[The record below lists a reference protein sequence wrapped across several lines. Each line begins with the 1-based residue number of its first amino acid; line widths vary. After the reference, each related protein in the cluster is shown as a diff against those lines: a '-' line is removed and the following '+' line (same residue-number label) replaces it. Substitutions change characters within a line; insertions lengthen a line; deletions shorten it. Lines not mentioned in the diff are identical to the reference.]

1 MHRPVLFFL
10 LLLVAL
16 HAAERPNIIF
26 ILADDLGYMDV
37 NAYASR
43 TTGVGKDKM
52 FYETPNIDKL
62 ISGGTAFSQ
71 GYAYQLCSPTR
82 ASLLTG
88 RNAPVLGVTTATPQS
103 SRSYHSLGEKPPAG
117 YLAQDARYW
126 GDPIKTPQSL
136 LNGSTLLA
144 LPSGRPEDMGRNE
157 LTFAEALPEY
167 RSAFIGKWHVG
178 GHGSLGYQPEN
189 QGFEPLAYFD
199 AGGSTYFKWREM
211 WDKKK
216 LNYPEMPQKELLWG
230 KSGEPTGEDYLTDDL
245 TVQADRFIRSHH
257 EKKPDQPFL
266 LYFCEFAVHTPHQAK
281 QADIDYFTNKPTRG
295 WNGHHDPV
303 YASVLRSLDQSVGR
317 LMDTVEELALTDDAL
332 FIFMSDNGGVSYITK
347 KGDTPDTSNAPLKG
361 GKASLFEGGI
371 RVPLIFKWPKKIPA
385 GAWSDIPVAAA
396 DLFPTIV
403 QAGGIA
409 PATLQAKHR
418 IDGRSLMPLF
428 NDPENKSKAYPRET
442 FYWHYPFNVAPLH
455 TDDEFALTPHSAM
468 RKGDMKIIYD
478 WNGRI
483 WLHDIRKD
491 PYEKT
496 NLAETLPDLTK
507 QLFRELNDWLD
518 ANVEKKYMP
527 ALNPNYDPTQEVR
540 PKPFKDLRREL
551 LGPDH
556 AIRPAKGD
564 PRLESFLPAPISK

>member
-1 MHRPVLFFL
+1 M
-10 LLLVAL
+10 A
-16 HAAERPNIIF
+16 
-26 ILADDLGYMDV
+26 
-37 NAYASR
+37 
-43 TTGVGKDKM
+43 
-52 FYETPNIDKL
+52 
-62 ISGGTAFSQ
+62 
-71 GYAYQLCSPTR
+71 
-82 ASLLTG
+82 
-88 RNAPVLGVTTATPQS
+88 
-103 SRSYHSLGEKPPAG
+103 
-117 YLAQDARYW
+117 
-126 GDPIKTPQSL
+126 
-136 LNGSTLLA
+136 
-144 LPSGRPEDMGRNE
+144 
-157 LTFAEALPEY
+157 
-167 RSAFIGKWHVG
+167 
-178 GHGSLGYQPEN
+178 
-189 QGFEPLAYFD
+189 
-199 AGGSTYFKWREM
+199 
-211 WDKKK
+211 
-216 LNYPEMPQKELLWG
+216 QKELLWG

-281 QADIDYFTNKPTRG
+281 QADIDYFTNKTTRG

-317 LMDTVEELALTDDAL
+317 LMDTVEELALTDDTL

-371 RVPLIFKWPKKIPA
+371 RVPLIFKWPKIIPA

-409 PATLQAKHR
+409 PATLQEKHR

-428 NDPENKSKAYPRET
+428 NDPENKSKAYPRDT

-527 ALNPNYDPTQEVR
+527 ALNPNYDPAQEVR

-564 PRLESFLPAPISK
+564 PRLESLLPAPISK